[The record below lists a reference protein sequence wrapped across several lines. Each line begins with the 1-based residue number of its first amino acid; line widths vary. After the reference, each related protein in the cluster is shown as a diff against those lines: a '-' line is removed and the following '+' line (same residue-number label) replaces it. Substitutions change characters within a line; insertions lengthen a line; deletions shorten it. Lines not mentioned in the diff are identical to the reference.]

1 MASNGCVLAVSFLP
15 LVFFI
20 ALASDQ
26 NPIQDFCVADTG
38 STGIVW
44 YLYLF
49 LVLFFPCLTYLFE
62 LLIRQIELEKVQES
76 N

>member
-38 STGIVW
+38 STGIV
-44 YLYLF
+44 
-49 LVLFFPCLTYLFE
+49 
-62 LLIRQIELEKVQES
+62 
-76 N
+76 